1 MEGKQTRHQYIME
14 SMSGYPEYRKI
25 YQDWHDIGSILNESP
40 VSQEQVQAIFKAIAD
55 GAKAGGNVAKAGD
68 APGNNRTMLGKG
80 TDAASKIAGKWN
92 DLKFKIQ
99 NSGVVPGF
107 DTAFDSLQK
116 AVLDKAGGE
125 AGKIGKALNAYK
137 QFATKYPKMQGAI
150 YAGLAILA
158 GLSGWGLGAVAITAG
173 IRTLDR
179 LLQGDKLSSAAW
191 KGFKTGA
198 IGAVFA
204 GISGAQAASPDA
216 VPTDGAGGAA
226 APTNWGQDYVVKQG
240 DTLSQ
245 IAQNNHTSVEKLLQM
260 NDGITNP
267 DVLDAGQQIKIPNPI
282 NPNLPDAV
290 QTEPTY
296 KNNVGTAADT
306 ASKEASGAYAANKFK
321 VKESIDRV
329 KIQRIWKNQE
339 RMNLPQQSA
348 VYLTSYGIS
357 NIFRG
362 CEKQA
367 MISEGMWD
375 SFKKAAK
382 TGWENA
388 TNKITYSGLDNT
400 WRRNYGEQT
409 AEGTVDTEEV
419 VAFLKK
425 MGVLDGLIQKTF
437 SDLKIP
443 YEPTVTPGSATGT
456 AADPAFDP
464 DARGTFNRSDFP
476 AAGASDAPAG
486 GASAPAGG
494 ASAPAVELTP
504 DQMVEI
510 ITPVT
515 AQVKDLMD
523 KLKSNQGNRI
533 GNPKVRAAL
542 KALADFAIDMSNSTG
557 STAPIKKGNEPGTFA
572 EGSDQIVSASSTP
585 IPYLAKIADAAL
597 DAAYHYG
604 RSQPGNTFGW
614 QANLKS
620 AEFAKKI
627 IDAGVTDIEHIS
639 DAIHNGWNVTAR
651 EFVKNPDKFDDT
663 EKLRAAGK
671 LDAKLEQRAKLM
683 SVNYA
688 QLPEEEKEKDRVVA
702 RAILKVMHSIDT
714 D

>member
-1 MEGKQTRHQYIME
+1 MTINSEQLKTLISVMEGKQTRHQYIME

-198 IGAVFA
+198 IGAIFA
-204 GISGAQAASPDA
+204 SIGGAEASTPAGTDAGAEPISNWVQRPTDAQMASTSAGTDAGVDPAFDASSMASTSPTHTAVTGDNLSKIAQANNTSVAELQRLNPGIGPNPNDLNAGEVVKLPPPGSAPQS
-216 VPTDGAGGAA
+216 TYAGG
-226 APTNWGQDYVVKQG
+226 
-240 DTLSQ
+240 
-245 IAQNNHTSVEKLLQM
+245 
-260 NDGITNP
+260 
-267 DVLDAGQQIKIPNPI
+267 
-282 NPNLPDAV
+282 
-290 QTEPTY
+290 
-296 KNNVGTAADT
+296 VGADADT
-306 ASKEASGAYAANKFK
+306 ARRVAAGQIPASINDAPPGGRLKETVNRA
-321 VKESIDRV
+321 
-329 KIQRIWKNQE
+329 KIQRTWKILE
-339 RMNLPQQSA
+339 GMKLPQQSA
-348 VYLTSYGIS
+348 VYLTPYGVS
-357 NIFRG
+357 CIFHG
-362 CEKQA
+362 CVKQA
-367 MISEGMWD
+367 MINEGVWD

-456 AADPAFDP
+456 AADPAGGD
-464 DARGTFNRSDFP
+464 S
-476 AAGASDAPAG
+476 APAG

-542 KALADFAIDMSNSTG
+542 KALADIAIDMSNSTG

-572 EGSDQIVSASSTP
+572 EGIR
-585 IPYLAKIADAAL
+585 IPLNVGKKAQAMAEKLGDPMAD
-597 DAAYHYG
+597 HMET
-604 RSQPGNTFGW
+604 R
-614 QANLKS
+614 
-620 AEFAKKI
+620 KI
-627 IDAGVTDIEHIS
+627 IA
-639 DAIHNGWNVTAR
+639 
-651 EFVKNPDKFDDT
+651 
-663 EKLRAAGK
+663 
-671 LDAKLEQRAKLM
+671 AKLGISPR
-683 SVNYA
+683 
-688 QLPEEEKEKDRVVA
+688 
-702 RAILKVMHSIDT
+702 KVWQFCGADDLDDIYRP
-714 D
+714 

>member
-1 MEGKQTRHQYIME
+1 MEGKQTRHQSIME

-198 IGAVFA
+198 IGAIFA
-204 GISGAQAASPDA
+204 SIGGAEAATQSGADA
-216 VPTDGAGGAA
+216 TVNPAA
-226 APTNWGQDYVVKQG
+226 APQNWGQDYVVKQG

-245 IAQNNHTSVEKLLQM
+245 IAQDNRTSVEKLLRM

-267 DVLDAGQQIKIPNPI
+267 DVLDAGQKIKIPNPI
-282 NPNLPDAV
+282 DPNIPPAV

-296 KNNVGTAADT
+296 AYNVGTAADT
-306 ASKEASGAYAANKFK
+306 ASKEASGAYAPNKFK
-321 VKESIDRV
+321 VKETVNRA
-329 KIQRIWKNQE
+329 KIQRTWKILE
-339 RMNLPQQSA
+339 GMNLPQQSA
-348 VYLTSYGIS
+348 VYLTPYGVS
-357 NIFRG
+357 CIFHG
-362 CEKQA
+362 CVKQA
-367 MISEGMWD
+367 MINEGVWD

-400 WRRNYGEQT
+400 WRRNYGDQT

-419 VAFLKK
+419 IAFLKK
-425 MGVLDGLIQKTF
+425 MGVQDGLIQKTF

-443 YEPTVTPGSATGT
+443 YAPTVTPASATGT
-456 AADPAFDP
+456 AADPE
-464 DARGTFNRSDFP
+464 ARGTFKRSDFP
-476 AAGASDAPAG
+476 TADAAAAPASGAAAPTG
-486 GASAPAGG
+486 GAST
-494 ASAPAVELTP
+494 PAVELTP
-504 DQMVEI
+504 DQMVEMI
-510 ITPVT
+510 APVT
-515 AQVKDLMD
+515 AQVKDLMS

-533 GNPKVRAAL
+533 GTPKVRAAL

-572 EGSDQIVSASSTP
+572 EGSDQIVRASSTP

-663 EKLRAAGK
+663 EKLRVAGK